1 MMSATSL
8 DTGMWRA
15 VWLALVVKFQTL
27 TQQTLDNSYC
37 DYVYIYVIYMYICAN
52 FQLFLPCIQMSACS
66 KVSLYLY
73 GNSTM

>member
-37 DYVYIYVIYMYICAN
+37 DYVYIYVIYMYIMCKFSIVLAVHSN
-52 FQLFLPCIQMSACS
+52 ECMFKS
-66 KVSLYLY
+66 
-73 GNSTM
+73 